1 MSMIEVYSERKE
13 RGGISRAVKD
23 FKESLECLK
32 EDFYAV
38 MEEFEELGER
48 NEGGSGGGSNRG
60 GGSRGGSRGG
70 SMGYRDEEDEYYWKE
85 REREDEEFGER
96 RGVRGSGRRRRSN
109 GRYY

>member
-48 NEGGSGGGSNRG
+48 NEGGSGGGSSRG

-70 SMGYRDEEDEYYWKE
+70 SMGYRDDDDREW
-85 REREDEEFGER
+85 REREEEEYGER
-96 RGVRGSGRRRRSN
+96 RRRRRSN

>member
-1 MSMIEVYSERKE
+1 MIEISERKRE
-13 RGGISRAVKD
+13 RGGIGRAIKD

-38 MEEFEELGER
+38 MDEFEEFGER
-48 NEGGSGGGSNRG
+48 DGGSGSYSG
-60 GGSRGGSRGG
+60 GGSRGGSGRGG
-70 SMGYRDEEDEYYWKE
+70 SMGYRDDEDERYWKE
-85 REREDEEFGER
+85 REEDEEFGER

>member
-1 MSMIEVYSERKE
+1 MGMTVLTERRE
-13 RGGISRAVKD
+13 GRGRGVGRAIKD

-38 MEEFEELGER
+38 MDELEEFGER
-48 NEGGSGGGSNRG
+48 DGGGNSG
-60 GGSRGGSRGG
+60 GGSRGGSGRGG
-70 SMGYRDEEDEYYWKE
+70 SMGYRDEEDERYWKE
-85 REREDEEFGER
+85 REEDEEFGER

>member
-1 MSMIEVYSERKE
+1 MGMTVYTEKMHE
-13 RGGISRAVKD
+13 RGGIGRAVKD

-48 NEGGSGGGSNRG
+48 NEGGSGGGS
-60 GGSRGGSRGG
+60 SRGG
-70 SMGYRDEEDEYYWKE
+70 SMGYRDEYRRWRDDDEE
-85 REREDEEFGER
+85 EEEFGER